1 VTGILLQTLSMDAIA
16 GLEGNNITAQV
27 TLNDL
32 TLQLKWSEIG
42 KFPVKLMQSTVR
54 TLVSKVIIP
63 ILNHSLKK
71 GFPLPVFPAIDL
83 QNADVRYDNG
93 YILICSD
100 VHYKGG
106 YIKPSVRPPDELSL
120 TLLLENDSLSG
131 R

>member
-1 VTGILLQTLSMDAIA
+1 VTAILLQTFSMDAIA
-16 GLEGNNITAQV
+16 GLAGNNITAQV

-120 TLLLENDSLSG
+120 TVFLANDFLSG

>member
-1 VTGILLQTLSMDAIA
+1 VTGILLQTFSMDAIA

-106 YIKPSVRPPDELSL
+106 YIKPSVRPPDELPL
-120 TLLLENDSLSG
+120 TVLFENDFPSG

>member
-1 VTGILLQTLSMDAIA
+1 VILSS
-16 GLEGNNITAQV
+16 V
-27 TLNDL
+27 
-32 TLQLKWSEIG
+32 
-42 KFPVKLMQSTVR
+42 QSTVR

-120 TLLLENDSLSG
+120 TVLLENDSLSG

>member
-1 VTGILLQTLSMDAIA
+1 VTGILLQTFSMDAIA

-120 TLLLENDSLSG
+120 TVLLENTS
-131 R
+131 